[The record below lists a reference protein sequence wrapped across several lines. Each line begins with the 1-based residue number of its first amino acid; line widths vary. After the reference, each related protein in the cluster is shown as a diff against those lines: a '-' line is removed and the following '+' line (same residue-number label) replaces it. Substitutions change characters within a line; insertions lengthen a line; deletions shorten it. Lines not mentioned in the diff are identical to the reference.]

1 MLIFITCKYTYKLS
15 EIADQD
21 AKNEIYLT
29 VLAYISINQLIKFI
43 NMDVV
48 RNIIEIRKEKR
59 INQENIADAL
69 NVDATVI
76 SKIENGTRQ
85 LKVDELAKIAEI
97 LNEDVIYLF
106 TYPKRYVDRSTL
118 ETNERISV
126 TFEISPD
133 KRDYLLKLVTQNE
146 KNNK

>member
-1 MLIFITCKYTYKLS
+1 
-15 EIADQD
+15 
-21 AKNEIYLT
+21 
-29 VLAYISINQLIKFI
+29 
-43 NMDVV
+43 MDVV